1 MKTTHYKFTLWI
13 RQTFFLTVMILPA
26 FSSCN
31 KYLDAKPDQAIATP
45 STIEDLEGI
54 LNNYNFVNAK
64 YPSAAEVSADDYYL
78 TGTDWASLLDYQR
91 AYYSW
96 QKFNGPIGDYTS
108 PYSAIEYANIILES
122 LDKIGSTNTART
134 QAVKGNALYLRAAY
148 HYALAQVFAPVYNKN
163 TADSDLGVALRL
175 TADIAI
181 KPKRSTVGEN
191 YKQVIADLSN
201 AAPLLPDYPDQ
212 KFRASK
218 PAAYGMLAR
227 VYLAMGDY
235 VNAGKYADAALKLY
249 NKLINYNTVSATATI
264 PFRQFNDEVIY
275 DSRSGIPQALAN
287 TKAKIDTLLFS
298 SYAPNDLRRTVLFK
312 TNTNGSRAFK
322 GSYTG
327 VNNASAFTGI
337 ATNELYFIKSE
348 CAVRA
353 NDISTGLAALNTVLS
368 TRWKTGTYQPVTI
381 TDAGLL
387 LKTVLVERR
396 KDLLFRTLRW
406 TDLRRLNLEVDHRQE
421 IRRNLNGTTYKLE
434 PGSARYVFQID
445 QNAVEIGGLPQNP

>member
-1 MKTTHYKFTLWI
+1 MKNQQFNFNHWI
-13 RQTFFLTVMILPA
+13 RHVLFMTVVILPL

-31 KYLDAKPDQAIATP
+31 KYLDAKPDQSIATP

-64 YPSAAEVSADDYYL
+64 YSAAPEVSSDDYYL
-78 TGTDWASLLDYQR
+78 TGTDWASLADYQR

-96 QKFNGPIGDYTS
+96 QKYNGPIGDYTS
-108 PYSAIEYANIILES
+108 PYSAIEYANVILES
-122 LDKIGSTNTART
+122 LDKISGGNSV
-134 QAVKGNALYLRAAY
+134 QMKAVRGNALYLRAAY

-163 TADSDLGVALRL
+163 TADSDLGIALRL
-175 TADIAI
+175 TADIAA
-181 KPKRSTVGEN
+181 KSKRSTLAEN
-191 YKQVIADLSN
+191 YKQIITDLSN
-201 AAPLLPDYPDQ
+201 AAPLLPDFPNQ

-235 VNAGKYADAALKLY
+235 ANAGKYADEALKLY
-249 NKLINYNTVSATATI
+249 NKLINYNTVSATAAI

-275 DSRSGIPQALAN
+275 DSRAGIPPALAN

-298 SYAPNDLRRTVLFK
+298 SYASNDLRRTVLFK
-312 TNTNGSRAFK
+312 TNANGSRAFK

-327 VNNASAFTGI
+327 VNNASPFTGI
-337 ATNELYFIKSE
+337 ATNELYFIKAE

-353 NDISTGLAALNTVLS
+353 NDVTNGLAALNTVLS

-381 TDAGLL
+381 TDAGVL

-406 TDLRRLNLEVDHRQE
+406 TDLRRLNLEAEHRQE
-421 IRRNLNGTTYKLE
+421 IRRNLNGTIYKLE

-445 QNAVEIGGLPQNP
+445 QNAVEIGGLIQNP